1 MTAETDLQAADLFA
15 GLGDPVLE
23 SMNFLNEIAGRY
35 PGAVSFAAGRPT
47 ENFFDVGAISRYLDR
62 YCAYLRDECSMTA
75 AEVSRALFQYG
86 NTKGLINHLITAN
99 LSADEDIRVDPA
111 SVVVTVGCQEAMLL
125 VLRAFRR
132 DERDVALA
140 VSPAYVGFT
149 GAARLV
155 EMPVVPVAGGPEG
168 IDLDVLAETIRRVR
182 RQGLRPRLCYV
193 MPDFANPSGL
203 SIDVPA
209 RRRLLDLA
217 AAEGILLVEDN
228 PYGLFNDGGP
238 RPPTLKA
245 LDRGRSVIYLGSF
258 AKTVF
263 PGARVGY
270 VVADQRVAT
279 ADGGSTLLADEL
291 AKVKSMVTVNTSPFT
306 QAMIAGALLESG
318 FSLTEANRRE
328 RDLYRRN
335 LADVRSG
342 LHARLERAGL
352 ADRVRVNAPAGG
364 FFLVVSLPVPV
375 DNEMLE
381 HSARTHQVI
390 WTPMSHFYD
399 SSGPA
404 NELRLSISALTP
416 EAIETGLD
424 RLVAMIAEQVAGRV
438 ATVPPGR
445 TAVVTGEATS
455 VVVG

>member
-1 MTAETDLQAADLFA
+1 MTVEADLRVADLFA
-15 GLGDPVLE
+15 GLADPVLE

-35 PGAVSFAAGRPT
+35 PEAVSFAAGRPT
-47 ENFFDVGAISRYLDR
+47 ESYFDVGSVSRYLQR
-62 YCAYLRDECSMTA
+62 YHTYLREERSMTPA
-75 AEVSRALFQYG
+75 QVARALFQYG
-86 NTKGLINHLITAN
+86 NTKGLINPLIAAH
-99 LSADEDIRVDPA
+99 LSADEGIAVDPE

-140 VSPAYVGFT
+140 VSPTYVGFT

-155 EMPVVPVAGGPEG
+155 DMPVVPVAGGPEG
-168 IDLDVLAETIRRVR
+168 IELDALATAIRRA
-182 RQGLRPRLCYV
+182 RQQGMRPRLCYV

-203 SIDVPA
+203 TIDVPA

-217 AAEGILLVEDN
+217 ASEDILLLEDN

-245 LDRGRSVIYLGSF
+245 LDHDRQVIYLGSF

-270 VVADQRVAT
+270 VVADQRVA
-279 ADGGSTLLADEL
+279 AEDGSSGLLADEL
-291 AKVKSMVTVNTSPFT
+291 AKVKSMVTVNTAPFT
-306 QAMIAGALLESG
+306 QALIAGALLESG
-318 FSLTEANRRE
+318 FSLAEANRRE

-335 LADVRSG
+335 LAGVRSG
-342 LHARLERAGL
+342 LTDRLARAGL
-352 ADRVRVNAPAGG
+352 DGLVRVNAPSGG

-375 DNEMLE
+375 GNELLE
-381 HSARTHQVI
+381 HSARRHQVI
-390 WTPMSHFYD
+390 WTPMAHFYE
-399 SSGPA
+399 SPEPT

-416 EAIETGLD
+416 ESIETGLD
-424 RLVAMIAEQVAGRV
+424 RLVAMIAEQVGGASPTR
-438 ATVPPGR
+438 AAEA
-445 TAVVTGEATS
+445 TAVNAR
-455 VVVG
+455 

>member
-1 MTAETDLQAADLFA
+1 MKSGTDLAATELFA

-23 SMNFLNEIAGRY
+23 SMNFLNQIAERY
-35 PGAVSFAAGRPT
+35 PEAVSFAAGRPT
-47 ENFFDVGAISRYLDR
+47 EAFFDVGSITRYLDR
-62 YCAYLRDECSMTA
+62 YHAYLRDERSMSPA
-75 AEVSRALFQYG
+75 RISRALFQYG
-86 NTKGLINHLITAN
+86 NTKGLINDLIATHLST
-99 LSADEDIRVDPA
+99 DEDIRADPE

-140 VSPAYVGFT
+140 VSPTYVGLT

-155 EMPVVPVAGGPEG
+155 DMPVVPVAGGPDG

-182 RQGLRPRLCYV
+182 QEGRRPRLCYV

-203 SIDVPA
+203 SIDVSV

-217 AAEGILLVEDN
+217 AAEDVLLLEDN

-245 LDRGRSVIYLGSF
+245 LDRNRTVIYLGSF

-279 ADGGSTLLADEL
+279 ADGFSVRLADEL

-306 QAMIAGALLESG
+306 QAMIGGALLENE
-318 FSLTEANRRE
+318 FSLARANRRE
-328 RDLYRRN
+328 HDLYRSN
-335 LADVRSG
+335 LAEVGSG
-342 LHARLERAGL
+342 LRARLERAGL
-352 ADRVRVNAPAGG
+352 SGLVQVNAPSGG
-364 FFLVVSLPVPV
+364 FFLVVTLPVPV
-375 DNEMLE
+375 GNEMLE

-390 WTPMSHFYD
+390 WTPMAHFYE
-399 SSGPA
+399 SSEPTR
-404 NELRLSISALTP
+404 ELRLSISTLTP
-416 EAIETGLD
+416 QTIEQGLD
-424 RLVAMIAEQVAGRV
+424 RLVRMIGEQVSARV
-438 ATVPPGR
+438 AV
-445 TAVVTGEATS
+445 A
-455 VVVG
+455 